1 MKRFIFFLPLIIFI
15 IISIFLLIYF
25 LKKNDPKNPPS
36 ALLNKE
42 IPKFEVKNLFD
53 DKEVITQ
60 ENLKDNF
67 ILLNFFASWCAPCKV
82 EHKML
87 FKIKNDLNNLLL
99 VGMNYK
105 DKVNDAKKYLQ
116 NEGNPY
122 SFVGLDSKGMVGLEF
137 GVFGLP
143 ETFIINKEGFIIYKH
158 LGPITEK
165 IFNEEIKPLVQ

>member
-1 MKRFIFFLPLIIFI
+1 MKRFIFFLPLIMFI
-15 IISIFLLIYF
+15 IISIFLLIY
-25 LKKNDPKNPPS
+25 LLQKNDPKNLPS

-53 DKEVITQ
+53 DQEVITQ
-60 ENLKDNF
+60 EDLKDNF

-82 EHKML
+82 EHKIL

-99 VGMNYK
+99 VGINYK
-105 DKVNDAKKYLQ
+105 DKINDAKKYLQ

>member
-15 IISIFLLIYF
+15 IISIFLLIY
-25 LKKNDPKNPPS
+25 LLQKNDPKNPPS

-53 DKEVITQ
+53 DQEVITQ

-99 VGMNYK
+99 VGINYK
-105 DKVNDAKKYLQ
+105 DKVDDAKKYLQ

-158 LGPITEK
+158 LGPINEK

>member
-15 IISIFLLIYF
+15 IISIFLLIY
-25 LKKNDPKNPPS
+25 LLQKNDPKNVPS

-53 DKEVITQ
+53 DQEVITQ

-99 VGMNYK
+99 VGINYK
-105 DKVNDAKKYLQ
+105 DKVDDAKKYLQ

-122 SFVGLDSKGMVGLEF
+122 SFVGLDNKGMVGLEF

>member
-1 MKRFIFFLPLIIFI
+1 MKKFIFFLPLIIFI
-15 IISIFLLIYF
+15 IISVFLLIY
-25 LKKNDPKNPPS
+25 LLQKNDPNNPPS

-42 IPKFEVKNLFD
+42 VPKFEVKNLFD
-53 DKEVITQ
+53 DKEVMTE

-82 EHKML
+82 EHKIL
-87 FKIKNDLNNLLL
+87 FKIKNDSNNLSLI
-99 VGMNYK
+99 GINYK
-105 DKVNDAKKYLQ
+105 DKINDAKKYLQ

-122 SFVGLDSKGMVGLEF
+122 SFVGLDNRGMVGLEF

-143 ETFIINKEGFIIYKH
+143 ETFIINKDGLIIYKH

-165 IFNEEIKPLVQ
+165 IFNEEIKPLIQ

>member
-1 MKRFIFFLPLIIFI
+1 M
-15 IISIFLLIYF
+15 
-25 LKKNDPKNPPS
+25 
-36 ALLNKE
+36 NKE
-42 IPKFEVKNLFD
+42 IPKFQVKNQFNHQ
-53 DKEVITQ
+53 EVITQ

-99 VGMNYK
+99 VGINYK

>member
-15 IISIFLLIYF
+15 IISIFLLIY
-25 LKKNDPKNPPS
+25 LLQKNDPKNVPS

-42 IPKFEVKNLFD
+42 IPKFEIKNLFD
-53 DKEVITQ
+53 DQEVITQ
-60 ENLKDNF
+60 EDLKDNF

-82 EHKML
+82 EHKIL

-99 VGMNYK
+99 VGINYK
-105 DKVNDAKKYLQ
+105 DKINDAKKYLQ